1 MTYLARPVRVLIA
14 LSLTPYP
21 LSPFISYQ
29 SKILLLFRKAAFRC
43 LLPVYLID
51 RMSLLLSLIGPLF
64 QLQLKL
70 ESTSLAKFSSHRSV
84 SGASSG
90 FR

>member
-1 MTYLARPVRVLIA
+1 MSRSHLVRVRVFHYAFADFFLFVSFA
-14 LSLTPYP
+14 
-21 LSPFISYQ
+21 FRQ
-29 SKILLLFRKAAFRC
+29 SKILLLFLRAAFDRLC
-43 LLPVYLID
+43 PVYLTD
-51 RMSLLLSLIGPLF
+51 RMSLLFEPLF

-70 ESTSLAKFSSHRSV
+70 ESTSHAKFSSHRSV